1 MSNVYMNREL
11 SWLKFNERVLE
22 EAENPEVPLCERMTF
37 VSIYQSNLDEFFRV
51 RVGSLQDQMLISTEI
66 RENKTKMTSAE
77 QIRAIIKEV
86 KKLNQRK
93 DKAYEKLMKKIEDYG
108 ITFINYASAK
118 SDEKKFLEKYF
129 MKEIM
134 PLSSPTIVSKRQPFP
149 FLKNGEIYAV
159 VVLETR
165 NKKER
170 IGIIPCSNNML
181 VRMVELP
188 GGKGRYMLIEELI
201 LHYIGKVFKG
211 YKVKG
216 KSLLK
221 VVRNADI
228 DADAA
233 YDEDLDYREFMED
246 LMKQRKK
253 LSPVRID
260 LSREMDETVVD
271 ALCRYLDVTPDRVFR
286 SEAPLDVSF
295 VFQVQDLLRRNTELF
310 YEKRVPQKSPEFK
323 DGQSIL
329 QQITKEDKLLSYPYD
344 SIRPFLKMLT
354 EAAEDDSV
362 ISIKMTLYRLAKQS
376 KVIEALCEAAENG
389 KEVVV
394 LVELRARFDEENNI
408 RWSRML
414 EEAGC
419 QIIYG
424 LEHYKVHSK
433 LCLITR
439 RGENGIQYITQIG
452 TGNYNEK
459 TARLYTDLSLMTA
472 NEQIGMDA
480 ARVFQAL
487 AKGEVVEDM
496 EHLLV
501 APKCLQSKVIEKIEE
516 QIQKQKNGET
526 AYIGLKM
533 NSLTDKRIIDK
544 LIDASKAGVK
554 IDMIVRGICCLI
566 PGVEGETENIHVIS
580 VVGRFLEHSRIYIFG
595 KGEEAQYYIGSAD
608 FMTRNTVKRVEVAAT
623 VYSERL
629 KKRLQDLFDLM
640 LSDNKKARKEDTKGT
655 YSVVECKG
663 QPINSQE
670 LLYQE
675 AYAKAA
681 VNSSNQLEEA
691 VQQTENKVIE

>member
-108 ITFINYASAK
+108 ITFINFASAK
-118 SDEKKFLEKYF
+118 TEEKKFLEKYF

-181 VRMVELP
+181 ARMVELP

-329 QQITKEDKLLSYPYD
+329 QQITQEDKLLSYPYD

-501 APKCLQSKVIEKIEE
+501 APKCLQSKVITKIEE